1 MTKSCQRRGKSTV
14 DSHNFDAARRMLRLS
29 GQRGRCRTSC
39 DMTRSPSTFSFAAFA
54 ALSLLLA
61 GPALAQQERSS
72 GNFLDNLFSRG
83 EPPAQSRAAPQPQ
96 PQQQPQ
102 PQGRVAQSDPG
113 DMAVRLDRMEGA
125 LRQLTGTIEQLQ
137 YRNQQLEL
145 QLKRMQDDTEYRFQ
159 QMGGK
164 RRLRAV
170 AITGRAQGDRLV
182 WDPVWR
188 PAARRL
194 PPRPVAVPT
203 CSIRRKIRLRRA
215 RRAPWET
222 RRQSRRPNRGRTMGH
237 RSGPR
242 VAAPPVRRSI

>member
-1 MTKSCQRRGKSTV
+1 
-14 DSHNFDAARRMLRLS
+14 
-29 GQRGRCRTSC
+29 
-39 DMTRSPSTFSFAAFA
+39 
-54 ALSLLLA
+54 
-61 GPALAQQERSS
+61 
-72 GNFLDNLFSRG
+72 
-83 EPPAQSRAAPQPQ
+83 
-96 PQQQPQ
+96 
-102 PQGRVAQSDPG
+102 
-113 DMAVRLDRMEGA
+113 MAVRLDRMEGA

-164 RRLRAV
+164 GGSTPPPSQGAPKGPYG
-170 AITGRAQGDRLV
+170 TQYGR
-182 WDPVWR
+182 PVWH

-194 PPRPVAVPT
+194 PLRLVAVPT

-242 VAAPPVRRSI
+242 VAAPPARRSIYRPLPETIPHPRKPAHHRQWHRRRRPSRPRLQHRCRHRKTCPVTATTSAQCHAGWPPARDASAFGHAARRVRHGLWLRPA